1 MGIYCKYRRGA
12 GGDVEKVGVDGS
24 VPDGGDAGSVPDG
37 GDAGGFLVKGDR
49 VQGGADLEDDGDDV
63 GAAAG
68 GSRCD
73 GWILLSNELFLE
85 ITEELLFME
94 TSQPSS

>member
-12 GGDVEKVGVDGS
+12 GGDVEEVGVNGI
-24 VPDGGDAGSVPDG
+24 VPDG

-68 GSRCD
+68 DSRCD
-73 GWILLSNELFLE
+73 GWILLGNELFWE
-85 ITEELLFME
+85 ITEELLIME
-94 TSQPSS
+94 TSQP